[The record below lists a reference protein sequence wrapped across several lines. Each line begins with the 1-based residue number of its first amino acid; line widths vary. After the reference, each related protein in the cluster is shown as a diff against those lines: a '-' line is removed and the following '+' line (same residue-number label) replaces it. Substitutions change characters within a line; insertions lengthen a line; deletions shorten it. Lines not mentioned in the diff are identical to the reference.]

1 MKKFYTRELHRLS
14 IGLLIILTLLF
25 AFLLNTAVQ
34 AEEQELLKAKQ
45 VIYTFDIPD
54 GSLDDRDVAL
64 GTSQEQLDL
73 PSSLIARVKNAEKEQ
88 KFEVPVTWTAHP
100 QYDRDA
106 PGEYRFTAIPAEEY
120 TLADHLTPPGVT
132 VTVNE
137 AEVDDPK
144 AVDEREDVRFKE
156 EKSEDRSRSNQPFSF
171 DIASGSVVIEPDTT
185 GQSDIQVTQGS
196 TVTRGIDSSDTIELY
211 STSGATVN
219 HFVMVK
225 GGIETN
231 VAANGI
237 NIKSPSGDGFS
248 ITENST
254 VTLTLVGNN
263 YVQPSGSYYAGILVR
278 VGSSLTIEDGGN
290 GFIEA
295 RGGNYSAAIGGA
307 SSYDGTGSGDIT
319 INSGTI
325 NCYAGKWNA
334 ILGGD
339 DANITING
347 GKVNITNTNSN
358 FDKKGISA
366 DTLVLNGGTVSADGY
381 RNRSI
386 ECSKAIINGGSLYV
400 NSSIS
405 GTFINSA
412 GLPVS
417 QNRIDASSVYGP
429 NEMVKAGELDVLMAR
444 LHTAQVPNA
453 YSNLYGVRD
462 VYTDSSASVYLW
474 LPRVN
479 MPLTDIEDPSSVKD
493 YDNSGLP
500 ERITAKYL
508 STPVTLKLLN
518 PDDYSSSAVYQ
529 WQLNGKDIEG
539 ATAQT
544 LEAKDIGTY
553 TLNITDGGSV
563 SSYRQIIFSAVYTLA
578 FDSNGGKGVMPDQTK
593 NYGEELPLNPNEYT
607 KTGYTFS
614 GWKELKSGAVYPDKA
629 TLTEDFTVIDGEVVK
644 LYAQWRAN
652 NYNVKFDGNTADG
665 GIMAD
670 QAMTYDEAASLAS
683 NSYTKTGYT
692 FTGWNTQ
699 GDGSGTAYGDGEKVK
714 NLTTADGEVVKLYA
728 QWRANKYSIQ
738 FDGNTADGGS
748 MADQAMT
755 YDEAASLASNSYTK
769 TGYTFTGWNTQAD
782 GSGTAYG
789 DGEEVKNL
797 TTVDGETVPLY
808 AQWRA
813 NKYSIQFDGNTA
825 DGGSMAD
832 QTMTYDEAASL
843 ASNSYTKTGYTF
855 TGWNT
860 QGDGS
865 GTAYGDGEEVKNL
878 TTVDGE
884 VVKLYA
890 QWRAN
895 KYSVQFDGNTA
906 DGGSMADQAMTY
918 DAAASLASNSYTKTG
933 YTFTG
938 WNTQADGSGT
948 AYGDGEEV
956 KNLTTVDGETVP
968 LYAQWR
974 ANKYSIQFDG
984 NTADGGSMTDQA
996 MTYDTA
1002 VNLTANGYTKTGYTF
1017 TGWNT
1022 QANGGG
1028 TAYTDG
1034 ENVKNLTTADG
1045 ETVPLYAQWR
1055 ANKYSIQFEGN
1066 TADGGSMADQAMT
1079 YDEAASLERNSYTKT
1094 GYTFTG
1100 WNTQADG
1107 GGTAYGDGE
1116 EVKNLTIVDGEV
1128 VKLYAQWRLRTP
1140 SIVTSQ
1146 SIGKHGDT
1154 ITLTGED
1161 FEPNAEVI
1169 FTLHSMPKEIGKAP
1183 ADTDGKVTL
1192 TFQVPFDTE
1201 EGDHQLRADNGIH
1214 SAQTGLKVLKTAK
1227 ADSEKIDNNT
1237 NGTPVGTGIQSHGYI
1252 PLVLV
1257 LVLCGITFG
1266 VLLRR
1271 NKLK

>member
-73 PSSLIARVKNAEKEQ
+73 PSSLIARVENAEKEQ
-88 KFEVPVTWTAHP
+88 ELEVPVTWTSQP
-100 QYDRDA
+100 QYERDT

-120 TLADHLTPPGVT
+120 TLADHLMPPGVT

-156 EKSEDRSRSNQPFSF
+156 EKSENRNFTNQHLSLNM
-171 DIASGSVVIEPDTT
+171 ANGSVVIESDTT

-196 TVTRGIDSSDTIELY
+196 TVIRGLASSDTIELY
-211 STSGATVN
+211 TTFGATVN
-219 HFVMVK
+219 HSVMVR
-225 GGIETN
+225 GGVEANIT
-231 VAANGI
+231 ANGI

-254 VTLTLVGNN
+254 VTLTIVGNN
-263 YVQPSGSYYAGILVR
+263 YITASGSYYAGVLVLPE
-278 VGSSLTIEDGGN
+278 STLIIEDGG
-290 GFIEA
+290 GGYLEA
-295 RGGNYSAAIGGA
+295 LGGNYCAAIGGA
-307 SSYDGTGSGDIT
+307 TSYFDG
-319 INSGTI
+319 NSG
-325 NCYAGKWNA
+325 
-334 ILGGD
+334 
-339 DANITING
+339 NITING
-347 GKVNITNTNSN
+347 GSVHCRGYKWNALLGGNGADITINGGNVRTSNTGIYFN
-358 FDKKGISA
+358 KKGITA
-366 DTLVLNGGTVSADGY
+366 ENLVLNGGTVFAIGY
-381 RNRSI
+381 RNMSI
-386 ECSKAIINGGSLYV
+386 DCKQAIINGGSLYTGGET
-400 NSSIS
+400 S
-405 GTFINSA
+405 GTFINGA
-412 GLPVS
+412 GLPVV
-417 QNRIDASSVYGP
+417 QNEIDVSSVYGP
-429 NEMVKAGELDVLMAR
+429 NEMVNAGELDVLMAR

-462 VYTDSSASVYLW
+462 VYTDSRASVYLW

-479 MPLTDIEDPSSVKD
+479 MPLTDIEDSSSVKD

-578 FDSNGGKGVMPDQTK
+578 FDSNGGEGVMPDQTK

-652 NYNVKFDGNTADG
+652 NYNV
-665 GIMAD
+665 
-670 QAMTYDEAASLAS
+670 
-683 NSYTKTGYT
+683 
-692 FTGWNTQ
+692 
-699 GDGSGTAYGDGEKVK
+699 
-714 NLTTADGEVVKLYA
+714 
-728 QWRANKYSIQ
+728 Q

-755 YDEAASLASNSYTK
+755 YDSAASLASNSYTK

-782 GSGTAYG
+782 GSGTVYG

-797 TTVDGETVPLY
+797 TT
-808 AQWRA
+808 
-813 NKYSIQFDGNTA
+813 
-825 DGGSMAD
+825 
-832 QTMTYDEAASL
+832 
-843 ASNSYTKTGYTF
+843 
-855 TGWNT
+855 
-860 QGDGS
+860 
-865 GTAYGDGEEVKNL
+865 
-878 TTVDGE
+878 
-884 VVKLYA
+884 
-890 QWRAN
+890 
-895 KYSVQFDGNTA
+895 
-906 DGGSMADQAMTY
+906 
-918 DAAASLASNSYTKTG
+918 
-933 YTFTG
+933 
-938 WNTQADGSGT
+938 
-948 AYGDGEEV
+948 
-956 KNLTTVDGETVP
+956 
-968 LYAQWR
+968 
-974 ANKYSIQFDG
+974 
-984 NTADGGSMTDQA
+984 
-996 MTYDTA
+996 
-1002 VNLTANGYTKTGYTF
+1002 
-1017 TGWNT
+1017 
-1022 QANGGG
+1022 
-1028 TAYTDG
+1028 
-1034 ENVKNLTTADG
+1034 
-1045 ETVPLYAQWR
+1045 
-1055 ANKYSIQFEGN
+1055 
-1066 TADGGSMADQAMT
+1066 
-1079 YDEAASLERNSYTKT
+1079 
-1094 GYTFTG
+1094 
-1100 WNTQADG
+1100 
-1107 GGTAYGDGE
+1107 
-1116 EVKNLTIVDGEV
+1116 VDGEV

-1154 ITLTGED
+1154 ITVTGED
-1161 FEPNAEVI
+1161 FEPNAEVT
-1169 FTLHSMPKEIGKAP
+1169 FTLHSTPKEIGKAL
-1183 ADTDGKVTL
+1183 ADTEGKVTL

-1214 SAQTGLKVLKTAK
+1214 SAQTGLKVLKTTK

-1257 LVLCGITFG
+1257 LVLCGITFA